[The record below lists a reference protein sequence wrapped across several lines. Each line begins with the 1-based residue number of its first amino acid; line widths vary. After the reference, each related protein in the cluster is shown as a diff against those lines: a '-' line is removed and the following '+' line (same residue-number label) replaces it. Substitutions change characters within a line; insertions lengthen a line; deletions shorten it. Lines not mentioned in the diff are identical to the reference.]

1 MTDSLWDSEVPKKY
15 GDILDVKWE
24 GVRSHKRADA
34 LSRAAQFSPFAA
46 LVGFDDEISET
57 ARLTDAKKEMTEE
70 KKEEIELALQTIISG
85 EVESVITYFVADELK
100 SGGAYVTVKG
110 KVSKFKEFEKVLVMD
125 EGSEIPVSEIM
136 DIEIL

>member
-1 MTDSLWDSEVPKKY
+1 MTDSLWDPEVPKKY

-24 GVRSHKRADA
+24 GVRSHRRADA

-70 KKEEIELALQTIISG
+70 KKEEIELALQTIIAG
-85 EVESVITYFVADELK
+85 GVESVITYFVADELK

-110 KVSKFKEFEKVLVMD
+110 KVSKFKEFEKILVMD

>member
-1 MTDSLWDSEVPKKY
+1 
-15 GDILDVKWE
+15 
-24 GVRSHKRADA
+24 
-34 LSRAAQFSPFAA
+34 
-46 LVGFDDEISET
+46 
-57 ARLTDAKKEMTEE
+57 MTEE